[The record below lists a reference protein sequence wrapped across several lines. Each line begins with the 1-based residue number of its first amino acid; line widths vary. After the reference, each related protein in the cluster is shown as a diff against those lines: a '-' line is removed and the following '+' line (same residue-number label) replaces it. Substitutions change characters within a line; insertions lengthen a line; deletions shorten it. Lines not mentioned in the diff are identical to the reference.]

1 MFLHFSYVY
10 DTSDNDSETV
20 LRLNRSKYSKNVI
33 SSYLNINSIG
43 NKFDGVRAA
52 IANYVDIFI
61 ASETKVN

>member
-1 MFLHFSYVY
+1 MFLYFSYVY

-33 SSYLNINSIG
+33 CSYLNINSIG